1 MMQCVFR
8 QIRDELISKPA
19 VDFLFKEGSFI
30 LN

>member
-1 MMQCVFR
+1 MMQCVFK

-19 VDFLFKEGSFI
+19 VDFLFNEGSFI